1 MVPSEPDGCVSQ
13 EVMNRPRKTGVH
25 TASGKC
31 AVNRMERYIIYCIDQ
46 RLVFGIGRLIPTVA
60 FKRKVVP
67 EHGRQNVSFGT
78 VRLRLTKNLFRQR
91 ICGDAW
97 LGTHVAARGL

>member
-1 MVPSEPDGCVSQ
+1 MCESKVV
-13 EVMNRPRKTGVH
+13 NRARRTGAH

-31 AVNRMERYIIYCIDQ
+31 AVNGMERYIIYCIDQ
-46 RLVFGIGRLIPTVA
+46 RLVLGIGRLIPTVA

-67 EHGRQNVSFGT
+67 EHGCQNVSFGT